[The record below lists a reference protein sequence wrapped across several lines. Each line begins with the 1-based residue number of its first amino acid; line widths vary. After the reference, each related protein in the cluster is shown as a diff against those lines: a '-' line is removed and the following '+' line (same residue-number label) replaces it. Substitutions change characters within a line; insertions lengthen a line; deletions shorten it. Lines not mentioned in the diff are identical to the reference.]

1 MTANTAAQWSQVSDQ
16 LSAQQREAERIRA
29 LADVELAKIT
39 LENGGSPSQ
48 SVTQATVAAGIATAQ
63 AQDLQSQTRSAN
75 IQVTR
80 ASETEPGTTTV
91 PAPANSNP
99 GNNTDVPPFVQATQV
114 AATQPASTEI
124 AARRV
129 VLPAQSAIAPAQTFT
144 SSAEIVLPPPTNEP
158 AVIVTQVA
166 TPIVEARELPPLPAP
181 ELIAA
186 QEAGQFDGVIVPQT
200 QQIPEGFT
208 TLAPSEIDISRPQQ
222 TASEEINTLLAPSE
236 IAIPINIPTI
246 DDFEGVDA
254 QARRIAEEN
263 ATLGELGINT
273 DLPIVGGV
281 QQARTSDQIVQRK
294 KSIDWR
300 FKISI
305 SPEANYL
312 YLDPTIKTN
321 DLLYPLIATKGVIFP
336 YTPKIDVT
344 YQANYEAQEITH
356 TNYKFYNY
364 RNSSVEQVSITGDFT
379 AQDTYE
385 ANYLLA
391 VIHFFKSVTKMFY
404 GKDQNPSP
412 GVPPPLCYLNGHGTY
427 AFNNH
432 PCVITSFGLNY
443 PTDVDYVNAKIP
455 IGGLDGAP
463 TFNKP
468 TVGGPSRVQ
477 RLLNLNRTGL
487 SVGGFR
493 VDPIFRNPN
502 TTDSELTRVPSKL
515 TITINALPIVT
526 RNDVSNNFSLKN
538 YAKGELLLSSR
549 KKNTGRKSYGG
560 FW

>member
-29 LADVELAKIT
+29 LADAELAKIT

-48 SVTQATVAAGIATAQ
+48 SGTQAAVAAGIATAQ
-63 AQDLQSQTRSAN
+63 AQDLQTQTRSAN

-80 ASETEPGTTTV
+80 ASDAEPGTTTV
-91 PAPANSNP
+91 PAPANSGS
-99 GNNTDVPPFVQATQV
+99 GNNTDVPSFVPANQV
-114 AATQPASTEI
+114 AATLPASTEVV
-124 AARRV
+124 ARRV
-129 VLPAQSAIAPAQTFT
+129 VLPSRPVSEPAQTFT
-144 SSAEIVLPPPTNEP
+144 SSNEIVLPPATNGPVTVTSVVAPTLEP
-158 AVIVTQVA
+158 
-166 TPIVEARELPPLPAP
+166 RELPPLSAP

-186 QEAGQFDGVIVPQT
+186 QESGQFDGVIVSQA

-208 TLAPSEIDISRPQQ
+208 AI
-222 TASEEINTLLAPSE
+222 APSE
-236 IAIPINIPTI
+236 IAIPINIPTV

-254 QARRIAEEN
+254 EIRRIAEEN
-263 ATLGELGINT
+263 SALGELGINT

-281 QQARTSDQIVQRK
+281 QQARVSDQIVQQK
-294 KSIDWR
+294 KSTDWR

-321 DLLYPLIATKGVIFP
+321 DLLYPLIATNGVIFP

-344 YQANYEAQEITH
+344 YQANYDAPEITH

-364 RNSSVEQVSITGDFT
+364 RNSSVEQVTITGDFT

-391 VIHFFKSVTKMFY
+391 VIHFFRSVTKMFY
-404 GKDQNPSP
+404 GKDQNPSA

-443 PTDVDYVNAKIP
+443 PNDVDYVNAKIP

-477 RLLNLNRTGL
+477 RLLNLTRTGL